1 MSDKEMK
8 VFVDEL
14 ADDGVIIGF
23 RVWVKTEDY
32 WPVRWRLLEQM
43 KNALD
48 ENGISIPFPQMDVSI
63 RKE

>member
-32 WPVRWRLLEQM
+32 WPTKWRLNEAIKL
-43 KNALD
+43 AFD
-48 ENGISIPFPQMDVSI
+48 EE
-63 RKE
+63 K

>member
-1 MSDKEMK
+1 M
-8 VFVDEL
+8 
-14 ADDGVIIGF
+14 DDLGASSVVIGMRF
-23 RVWVKTEDY
+23 WTKTEDY

>member
-1 MSDKEMK
+1 MK